1 MTIHHLN
8 CGTLHPR
15 GSMFGRLGPDLSIC
29 HVLLVERAE
38 GLLLVDSGF
47 GTGDIA
53 NPKRLGAPFKAMMR
67 PTLDEAETAVHQV
80 RARGYQPSDVRDIVV
95 THLDLDHAG
104 GLSDFPEA
112 RIHVHATE
120 LAAALQPA
128 SKLERR
134 RYISAQWA
142 HEPRWVEHSDAGDDW
157 FGFTSVHALDD
168 DIVLIPLAGH
178 TRGHSGVAVRDG
190 ERWLLHA
197 GDSYFAAGE
206 IASPP
211 RYLPGLVGFQKLLAV
226 DEAARR
232 ANQARLRQL
241 KTSHPEVSIFSA
253 HDPVEL
259 NAYATAS

>member
-8 CGTLHPR
+8 CGTLRPR
-15 GSMFGRLGPDLSIC
+15 GSIFGRLGPDLSIC
-29 HVLLVERAE
+29 HVLLVERRD

-53 NPKRLGAPFKAMMR
+53 DPKRLGAPFAAVMR
-67 PTLDEAETAVHQV
+67 PALDATETAVHQV
-80 RARGYQPSDVRDIVV
+80 RALGYEPSDVRDIVV

-104 GLSDFPEA
+104 GLSDFPAA
-112 RIHVHATE
+112 RVHLHATE
-120 LAAALQPA
+120 LAAAQRPT

-134 RYISAQWA
+134 RYIAAQWA
-142 HEPRWVEHSDAGDDW
+142 HGPQWVEHSDAGDDW
-157 FGFTSVHALDD
+157 FGFSSVRALDD
-168 DIVLIPLAGH
+168 DVVLIPLSGH

-206 IASPP
+206 IESPP

-241 KTSHPEVSIFSA
+241 KASSADVSIFSA

-259 NAYATAS
+259 NAFVPAV